1 MRSDWTVIMLDPN
14 QPIVQRPPLFERF
27 PHILEARE
35 PVSRLGDL
43 RVALI
48 GAGAVGRAIA
58 HTLAMWGIRKLLVVD
73 RGQYKPASLLVQG
86 IGPEVIGQ
94 DKARVVGHECKQIS
108 PSTHVLAFPGAVE
121 SLGDADLAEFDA
133 VIMALDSPAAELE
146 VARHCMRLGLP
157 LFQGAVAGEFLLAQV
172 RAWGHHSSEGPCV
185 ECHFTAQERQMAEE
199 ERIFSCEGAGS
210 AGAAIPQRSG
220 RPTMSPAGLSQ
231 LAGHLTAMQF
241 LRHVLRIGEPVID
254 TELTYCAISHRTII
268 APLKRRANCS
278 GEHRRWTRV
287 MLDAP
292 LDSLTLS
299 KLRRL
304 AEIGEGPVS
313 LQIGAHIFS
322 AGRFCDPRINPP
334 ADPLLAR
341 RTVGDS
347 MLDQHVTFADLG
359 ARAAQWAVIESANQA
374 FFFTFG
380 DSKVNS

>member
-1 MRSDWTVIMLDPN
+1 MPSDWTVITLDPH
-14 QPIVQRPPLFERF
+14 QPIVQRPPISERF
-27 PHILEARE
+27 PQILEARE
-35 PVSRLGDL
+35 SAARLGDL

-48 GAGAVGRAIA
+48 GAGAVGRAVA
-58 HTLAMWGIRKLLVVD
+58 HALAMWGIRKLLVLD

-86 IGPEVIGQ
+86 IGPDVIGQ
-94 DKARVVGHECKQIS
+94 DKALIVANECKQIS
-108 PSTHVLAFPGAVE
+108 PSTHVLAFPGAIE
-121 SLGDADLAEFDA
+121 SLGDADLADFDA

-157 LFQGAVAGEFLLAQV
+157 LFQGAVAGEFLLAQI
-172 RAWGHHSSEGPCV
+172 RAWGHHSGEGPCV

-199 ERIFSCEGAGS
+199 ERTFSCEGAGT
-210 AGAAIPQRSG
+210 AGPAIPQRSG

-241 LRHVLRIGEPVID
+241 LRHVLRIGEPVLD

-268 APLKRRANCS
+268 APLKRRQTCS
-278 GEHRRWTRV
+278 GEHRRWMRAT
-287 MLDAP
+287 LDVQ

-313 LQIGAHIFS
+313 LQIGPHIFS

-334 ADPLLAR
+334 SDPLLAR
-341 RTVGDS
+341 RTISDS
-347 MLDQHVTFADLG
+347 MLDPHVTFADLG
-359 ARAAQWAVIESANQA
+359 ASAAQWAVIESANQA

>member
-1 MRSDWTVIMLDPN
+1 MRSDRTAITLDPN
-14 QPIVQRPPLFERF
+14 EPITQRPPISERF
-27 PHILEARE
+27 PQILEARE
-35 PVSRLGDL
+35 SAARLGDL

-48 GAGAVGRAIA
+48 GAGAVGRAVA
-58 HTLAMWGIRKLLVVD
+58 HTLAMWSIRKLLLVD

-94 DKARVVGHECKQIS
+94 DKARVVGHECKRIS
-108 PSTHVLAFPGAVE
+108 PATHVLAFPSAVE
-121 SLGDADLAEFDA
+121 ALGDADLADFDA

-146 VARHCMRLGLP
+146 VARHAMRLGLP

-199 ERIFSCEGAGS
+199 ERIFSCEGVQTAGP
-210 AGAAIPQRSG
+210 AIPQRSG

-231 LAGHLTAMQF
+231 LAGHLTAMQL
-241 LRHVLRIGEPVID
+241 LRHVLRVGEGVLD

-268 APLKRRANCS
+268 APLKRRQTCS

-287 MLDAP
+287 TLQAP
-292 LDSLTLS
+292 FDSLTLS
-299 KLRRL
+299 KLRDL
-304 AEIGEGPVS
+304 AGIGEGPVS

-322 AGRFCDPRINPP
+322 AGRFCDPRFIPP
-334 ADPLLAR
+334 LDPLLAR
-341 RTVGDS
+341 RIVSDS
-347 MLDQHVTFADLG
+347 MLDHHVTFAQLG
-359 ARAAQWAVIESANQA
+359 ARGATWAVIESASQA